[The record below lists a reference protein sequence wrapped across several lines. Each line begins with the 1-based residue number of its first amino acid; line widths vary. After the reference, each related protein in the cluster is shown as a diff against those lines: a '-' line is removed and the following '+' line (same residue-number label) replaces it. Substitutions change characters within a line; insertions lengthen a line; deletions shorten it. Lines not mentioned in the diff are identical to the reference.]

1 MVKYFVWWE
10 IIRRESKYNFTTSF
24 PQSGTFISLSQNTCQ
39 TRKCIKLAAILI
51 IKEKSAWVS
60 DYCDG
65 QRSSVCKLSQF
76 SSFWDRVWFLVSV
89 TRSRLPGLSLGTQS
103 RERWSGRSGERGA
116 LTVNTS
122 PGWLSLLSTAGGQIS
137 RAERGEGGGHSTCG
151 TSNSL
156 LRVNHE
162 DDIYDTVL
170 S

>member
-24 PQSGTFISLSQNTCQ
+24 PQSGTFISLSQSTCQ

-65 QRSSVCKLSQF
+65 QRSSVCKLWTLNSHLSGIVF
-76 SSFWDRVWFLVSV
+76 GFWCPWQDLGCRVWVLAHRAESD
-89 TRSRLPGLSLGTQS
+89 
-103 RERWSGRSGERGA
+103 GRAGSGERRA

-122 PGWLSLLSTAGGQIS
+122 PGS
-137 RAERGEGGGHSTCG
+137 HC
-151 TSNSL
+151 SL
-156 LRVNHE
+156 LRPARSPE
-162 DDIYDTVL
+162 L
-170 S
+170 SEGREGVIQLVTRQTHHSV